1 MYLPSLDLSPKHT
14 SKKHIN
20 NYVCLCIM
28 TIILLW
34 TVSLPQKLHYLQ
46 DFSAYIS
53 RLTPHKRF
61 LPMNRKSIET
71 LWSKKLMYLY
81 LSYYSQILKY
91 TVSAFGATNSGPKS
105 NVLPYSQERYSH
117 RRETET
123 EIKKILQIIV
133 LGDHSWGDCGRKV

>member
-1 MYLPSLDLSPKHT
+1 
-14 SKKHIN
+14 
-20 NYVCLCIM
+20 
-28 TIILLW
+28 
-34 TVSLPQKLHYLQ
+34 
-46 DFSAYIS
+46 
-53 RLTPHKRF
+53 
-61 LPMNRKSIET
+61 
-71 LWSKKLMYLY
+71 MYLY

-133 LGDHSWGDCGRKV
+133 LGDHS